1 MMTRT
6 TVVTILLT
14 CALGTVFAGEDEMLW
29 DNGLIYTHNG
39 GRAISPPV
47 FPDIRVAD
55 DIVVRDA
62 GWVITTLTV
71 TTLEDA
77 GWDDGGDITVFIYED
92 TEGNG
97 PGPIREQVTV
107 PFRTIATGD
116 IYFGREEFHYW
127 IDNLSITLPAGKY
140 WTGIR
145 NGNGRGA
152 GTNYWEGSNAG
163 KDAPGSDTGW
173 FSVDGGATW
182 RPEGSTWH
190 HAFQIRGLRGLP
202 IGADRFEIVR
212 GQHVGGGLLSVQTS
226 DDDYLIVE
234 ARRPSAVSQPSVQVI
249 FEGTSSVDLPAE
261 LELRLEA
268 SVTLGGPIQWID
280 LYNFETDRWERLDVR
295 DASTDDSLT
304 RVIVSDKPER
314 FMRDD
319 GATRA
324 RIAFYDP
331 GIPVVGWWARI
342 DLLDWR
348 VR

>member
-1 MMTRT
+1 MMART
-6 TVVTILLT
+6 TVVTVLLV
-14 CALGTVFAGEDEMLW
+14 CAVGTVFAGEDEMLW

-39 GRAISPPV
+39 GRAISPPG

-62 GWVITTLTV
+62 GWVITTITV

-92 TEGNG
+92 GNG
-97 PGPIREQVTV
+97 PGPIREQVAV

-116 IYFGREEFHYW
+116 QYFGREEYHYW
-127 IDNLSITLPAGKY
+127 IDDLSITLPAGKY

-145 NGNGRGA
+145 NGNGGGA

-173 FSVDGGATW
+173 FSLDGGETW
-182 RPEGSTWH
+182 APEGATWH
-190 HAFQIRGLRGLP
+190 HAFQVRGLRGLP
-202 IGADRFEIVR
+202 IGADRFEIIR
-212 GQHVGGGLLSVQTS
+212 GQHVGGGLLSVQAS

-249 FEGTSSVDLPAE
+249 FEGIASVDLPAE

-268 SVTLGGPIQWID
+268 SVTLDGPIQWID
-280 LYNFETDRWERLDVR
+280 LYNFETDRWQRLDVR

-304 RVIVSDKPER
+304 LVTVSDQPER
-314 FMRDD
+314 FIHDD
-319 GATRA
+319 GTTRA

-331 GIPVVGWWARI
+331 GIPVAGWWARI
-342 DLLDWR
+342 DLLDWL